1 MIKHLIL
8 LFIFSF
14 GIILGDENS
23 ELNLEKDQ
31 ILYVKFDN
39 IRLRKEPY
47 ENSRTT
53 DFIPLGESV
62 IFLGELSKD
71 TFTTKIRGKILKD
84 RWIKVKSIFNEE
96 GWIFGGSIQKEK
108 IERKVN
114 IIQLG
119 TYHSGEA
126 EMNSGT
132 NFYAVIK
139 KKGKYYIKKDKIYV
153 KAVRDEIS
161 DKINEKTGRKIYS
174 KLKNVEYSFL
184 FRGIDAVENSIIPGI
199 KEGRYGEI
207 RDSLFIED
215 TNRKK
220 YIFSSKFDKKFSLDL
235 QIENQN
241 INFFINDWSNDSIPS
256 LEWAGDINGDG
267 LLDFFIND
275 SDHYNFTSI
284 TLYISSKK
292 NGKIKYK
299 SIGSIK
305 SVGC

>member
-71 TFTTKIRGKILKD
+71 TFTTKIREKILKD